1 MASIRTLRGMLPLC
15 AWCRRVRSDAGYW
28 EQIEAYISSHS
39 DATFTHGIC
48 QDCLRKQFPDLAGEH
63 NSPDEAAWAAADPGA
78 VRDFQNLVLR
88 TDVVAERK
96 L

>member
-1 MASIRTLRGMLPLC
+1 MLPLC

-39 DATFTHGIC
+39 DATFTHGMC
-48 QDCLRKQFPDLAGEH
+48 QDCERVHFPDLGREP
-63 NSPDEAAWAAADPGA
+63 NSPGEVAGTDADPGA
-78 VRDFQNLVLR
+78 VRDFQNPLLR
-88 TDVVAERK
+88 TDVIAERK